1 MTADDFPGGGMDLF
15 SQTIF
20 QGWGQYALVGLIV
33 FLGQFIYT
41 AIGFG
46 SGMVTISLLTLLFG
60 NINVF
65 VPFFLLLCLP
75 TELTISFKDREH
87 VDFRRTGKFLLF
99 IFPGLIAGAYLL
111 KSAPDRGL
119 VIWLGVIVSLLA
131 VYYLFFEEKTTF
143 TLKNPAWIPVFGS
156 ISGLLGGVYGISGP
170 PLIVYFK
177 ALKMDKTRFRVA
189 LLSIFLAMS
198 VFRTGVYAAIHL
210 YTLPILT
217 STVLALPFALLGVLG
232 GMKAHHRIPEQL
244 FRQVTSVVL
253 LVSGILLFWK
263 NF

>member
-1 MTADDFPGGGMDLF
+1 MDLL

-20 QGWGQYALVGLIV
+20 QGWGQYVLVGAIV

-46 SGMVTISLLTLLFG
+46 SGMVTISLLALLFG

-75 TELTISFKDREH
+75 TELTISFKDRDH
-87 VDFRRTGKFLLF
+87 INFRRTGKFLLF
-99 IFPGLIAGAYLL
+99 IFPGLIAGSWLL

-119 VIWLGVIVSLLA
+119 VAWLGAIVTLLA

-143 TLKNPAWIPVFGS
+143 TPKNPAWIPFFGS
-156 ISGLLGGVYGISGP
+156 ISGILGGVYGISGP

-177 ALKMDKTRFRVA
+177 SLKMDKTGFRVA

-198 VFRTGVYAAIHL
+198 IFRTGVYATIHL

-217 STVLALPFALLGVLG
+217 STILTLPFALLGTLT

-244 FRQVTSVVL
+244 FKQFTSAVL
-253 LVSGILLFWK
+253 LLSGILLLWK

>member
-1 MTADDFPGGGMDLF
+1 MNLL

-20 QGWGQYALVGLIV
+20 QGWGQYFLVGAIV
-33 FLGQFIYT
+33 FLGQFIYA

-46 SGMVTISLLTLLFG
+46 SGMVTISLLALFFG

-87 VDFRRTGKFLLF
+87 IDFRRARKFLVF
-99 IFPGLIAGAYLL
+99 IFPGLIAGAFLL
-111 KSAPDRGL
+111 KSAPNRSL
-119 VIWLGVIVSLLA
+119 VAWLGAIVAILA
-131 VYYLFFEEKTTF
+131 VHYLFFEEKSTF
-143 TLKNPAWIPVFGS
+143 TLKNSLWIPFFGS
-156 ISGLLGGVYGISGP
+156 INGLLGGVYGISGP

-177 ALKMDKTRFRVA
+177 ALKIDKTGFRVA

-198 VFRTGVYAAIHL
+198 IFRTGVYAAIHL

-217 STVLALPFALLGVLG
+217 ATILALPFALLGVLA
-232 GMKAHHRIPEQL
+232 GMQAHHRIPEHLFKQL
-244 FRQVTSVVL
+244 TSIL
-253 LVSGILLFWK
+253 LLISGILLLWK
-263 NF
+263 NL

>member
-1 MTADDFPGGGMDLF
+1 MDLL

-20 QGWGQYALVGLIV
+20 QGWGQYVLVGVIV

-46 SGMVTISLLTLLFG
+46 SGMVTISLLALFFG

-75 TELTISFKDREH
+75 TELTVSFKDREH
-87 VDFRRTGKFLLF
+87 IDFHRTGKFLLF

-143 TLKNPAWIPVFGS
+143 TLKNRAWIPFFGG

-177 ALKMDKTRFRVA
+177 ALKMDKTSFRVA

-198 VFRTGVYAAIHL
+198 IFRTGIYAAIHL

-217 STVLALPFALLGVLG
+217 STILALPFALLGVLT
-232 GMKAHHRIPEQL
+232 GMHAHHRIPEQL
-244 FRQVTSVVL
+244 FRRITSVVL
-253 LVSGILLFWK
+253 LASGILLLFK
-263 NF
+263 NL

>member
-1 MTADDFPGGGMDLF
+1 MDLL

-20 QGWGQYALVGLIV
+20 QGWGQYVLVGVIV

-46 SGMVTISLLTLLFG
+46 SGMVTISLLALFFG

-75 TELTISFKDREH
+75 TELTVSFKDREH
-87 VDFRRTGKFLLF
+87 IDFHRTGKFLLF

-111 KSAPDRGL
+111 KSSPDRGL

-143 TLKNPAWIPVFGS
+143 TLKNRAWIPFFGG

-177 ALKMDKTRFRVA
+177 ALKMDKTSFRVA

-198 VFRTGVYAAIHL
+198 IFRTGLYAAIHL

-217 STVLALPFALLGVLG
+217 STIFALPFALLGVLT
-232 GMKAHHRIPEQL
+232 GMHAHHRIPEQL
-244 FRQVTSVVL
+244 FRRITSVVL
-253 LVSGILLFWK
+253 LASGILLLFK
-263 NF
+263 NL